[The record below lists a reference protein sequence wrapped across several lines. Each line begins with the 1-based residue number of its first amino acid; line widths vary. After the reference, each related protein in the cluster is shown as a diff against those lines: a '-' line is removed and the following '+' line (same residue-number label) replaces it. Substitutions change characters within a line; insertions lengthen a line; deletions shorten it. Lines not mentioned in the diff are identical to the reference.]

1 MNKITKNN
9 DTLYWWEKN
18 LLQIHVLQSFSSIM
32 IPLATSGKR
41 GLVQFLRNLPQISP
55 YCSISSQFVNLHKF
69 VFNKFLIL
77 CVFCFLQD
85 FSHLWAFRA
94 SQTWNTRVLVPHIIT
109 SRQHCE
115 TWYLVVALGSC
126 KKKKKNTY
134 KKSRDK
140 WKKPPNNKN
149 HRKKPCSLS

>member
-1 MNKITKNN
+1 M
-9 DTLYWWEKN
+9 TLYTGGRRTCYRYMFC
-18 LLQIHVLQSFSSIM
+18 SFSSIM

-126 KKKKKNTY
+126 KKKKKKNTY